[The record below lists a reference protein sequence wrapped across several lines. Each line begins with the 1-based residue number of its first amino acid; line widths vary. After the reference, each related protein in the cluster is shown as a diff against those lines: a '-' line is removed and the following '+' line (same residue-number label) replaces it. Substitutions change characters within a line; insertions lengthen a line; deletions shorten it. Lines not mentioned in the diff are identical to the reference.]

1 MLKKPKHLRKNRP
14 VGLSDGR
21 FDGSGTDCLCNCP
34 NVRHGADFGS
44 EVRMV
49 CILASDSR
57 NGLFCPFVRD
67 VALFKKQ
74 GASDERKPAIPE
86 NGACVCR
93 ACNRNGRSDS
103 ENL

>member
-1 MLKKPKHLRKNRP
+1 MRKHLRKNRP

-21 FDGSGTDCLCNCP
+21 FDGSGTDCLCDCS

-44 EVRMV
+44 EARMV

-57 NGLFCPFVRD
+57 NGLFCSLVRD
-67 VALFKKQ
+67 VALFKEQ
-74 GASDERKPAIPE
+74 RATDERKPAIPE